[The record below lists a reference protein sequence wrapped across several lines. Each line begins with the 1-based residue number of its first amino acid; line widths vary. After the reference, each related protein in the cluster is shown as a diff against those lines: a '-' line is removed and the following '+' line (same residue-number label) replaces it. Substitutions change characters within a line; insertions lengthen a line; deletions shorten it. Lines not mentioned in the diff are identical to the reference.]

1 VFCARSDLS
10 TERHRSA
17 DDPRERA
24 ALAFKRS
31 HGREIYVLNWAITFF
46 LVAIVAALVG
56 FSGIAAG
63 AANIAQM
70 LFILF
75 LVLFAIS
82 LLIGLR
88 RH

>member
-1 VFCARSDLS
+1 VFCARSTLS

-17 DDPRERA
+17 DDPRQRA
-24 ALAFKRS
+24 ALAFEPPL
-31 HGREIYVLNWAITFF
+31 GRQIYVLNWAITFF
-46 LVAIVAALVG
+46 LIAIVAALVG
-56 FSGIAAG
+56 FSGIPAG
-63 AANIAQM
+63 AAEIAQM

-75 LVLFAIS
+75 LVLFAVS